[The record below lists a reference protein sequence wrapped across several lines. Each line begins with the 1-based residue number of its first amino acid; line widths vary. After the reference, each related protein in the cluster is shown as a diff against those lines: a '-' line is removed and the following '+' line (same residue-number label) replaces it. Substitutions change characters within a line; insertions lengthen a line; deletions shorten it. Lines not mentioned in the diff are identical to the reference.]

1 MTDYH
6 PLYDHI
12 VEQLLDADMREF
24 LPDREFRR
32 QAFQVYLD
40 QDDER
45 QTDVIEMPEEGLA

>member
-1 MTDYH
+1 MSDYH

-12 VEQLLDADMREF
+12 VERLLDKDMREF
-24 LPDREFRR
+24 LPDRDQRK

-45 QTDVIEMPEEGLA
+45 QTDVIEMPEEGLS

>member
-1 MTDYH
+1 MNYH

-24 LPDREFRR
+24 LPERDSRR

>member
-1 MTDYH
+1 MSDYH

-12 VEQLLDADMREF
+12 VEQLLDSDQRDF
-24 LPDREFRR
+24 LPDHDSRK
-32 QAFQVYLD
+32 QAMQVYLD